1 MKKLLVAAAFIL
13 MANFTFA
20 QSDAFKA
27 DVKTLLEVSG
37 GMTQIEVAK
46 KQVIGMIPADKQEEF
61 SKEFETSLTPI
72 IEAQKNFY
80 LTEFTH
86 AEVKELIKFYQSP
99 SGKKLADKL
108 PKLTES
114 TMPVIQQW
122 SMELQ
127 GIIMK
132 YQ

>member
-1 MKKLLVAAAFIL
+1 MKKLLLAAAFIL

-37 GMTQIEVAK
+37 GMAQIEVAK
-46 KQVIGMIPADKQEEF
+46 KQVISMVPADKQEEF
-61 SKEFETSLTPI
+61 SKEFEASIQPI
-72 IEAQKNFY
+72 LEAQKDFY
-80 LTEFTH
+80 LKEFTH
-86 AEVKELIKFYQSP
+86 DEVKQMIKFYQSP
-99 SGKKLADKL
+99 AGKKLADKL

-114 TMPVIQQW
+114 TMPAIQQW
-122 SMELQ
+122 TMELQ

>member
-1 MKKLLVAAAFIL
+1 MKKLLLAVAFIL
-13 MANFTFA
+13 MANVTFA

-61 SKEFETSLTPI
+61 SKEFEASLKPI
-72 IEAQKNFY
+72 IEAQENFY

-86 AEVKELIKFYQSP
+86 EEVKELIKFYQSP
-99 SGKKLADKL
+99 VGKKLADKL

-122 SMELQ
+122 SMSLQ